1 MTAAEEARSAALRPA
16 APHRSSRGTAR
27 PGAPQRPEPPALRER
42 REAGPQ
48 RPRKTEAREEPAA
61 GPGRA
66 ARTGR
71 RLAQVLLQQIFL
83 QQELEPGGLRRSTG
97 PAGGGGLPVRRF
109 GAHRCSGPVG
119 THGHS
124 RNSARPRRRRSHLQD
139 GRRAPPRAARCARG
153 GAALRPRPLPGGGK
167 MAVVRAGTCWPRS
180 GLGAA
185 QEKS

>member
-1 MTAAEEARSAALRPA
+1 M
-16 APHRSSRGTAR
+16 RGR
-27 PGAPQRPEPPALRER
+27 
-42 REAGPQ
+42 AGPQ

-109 GAHRCSGPVG
+109 GAHRCSGPAG

-153 GAALRPRPLPGGGK
+153 GAVLRPRPLPVVGVGTTDGGCEGRD
-167 MAVVRAGTCWPRS
+167 VRATFGPRCCS
-180 GLGAA
+180 R
-185 QEKS
+185 EKLTRNTGI